1 MDEKTS
7 LTTFPSNAVEAL
19 AFMYVQQRGV
29 AKLDPE
35 QVVEEYERA
44 LKAMKLRHTALKN
57 QK

>member
-1 MDEKTS
+1 MDEKTT
-7 LTTFPSNAVEAL
+7 LTTFPSNSVEAL

-35 QVVEEYERA
+35 QVVEEYERV